1 MKLLYINKIN
11 TNREW
16 GLETFLDRALRSLD
30 IETIC
35 IDYQEHAYNLAQ
47 EILNITENFDAVLV
61 QRGCGYLIPLEIL
74 AAIDRPKFLI
84 FTELIPRNTN
94 QHYLLKSPL
103 FEHVFLR
110 SLPCIDVA
118 LARGWRTSAQMSLF
132 LSAIDPSFHQPLD
145 RIDRD
150 IDVLFV
156 GNLLPRRAKIISGLR
171 DLDHSISVG
180 NAFGRDMVKL
190 FNRAKIVLNIHG
202 EDFLDTETRVYETLA
217 CRGFL
222 LTETLSSENPFR
234 LGIDLVEAADIQE
247 FSAKITYYLT
257 HQIERETIANNG
269 YLAAIGQHSFDR
281 RAKQIE
287 HVVRDCVPSD
297 TPASDPLDRVALE
310 RCINRELYQQAKDRF
325 CCQSWQIFSGLKQ
338 KITGMLSLREAN

>member
-16 GLETFLDRALRSLD
+16 GLETFLDRSLRALG

-35 IDYQEHAYNLAQ
+35 IDYQENTYALAQ
-47 EILNITENFDAVLV
+47 AILNITENFDAVLV

-74 AAIDRPKFLI
+74 KAIDRPKFLI

-103 FEHVFLR
+103 FEHIFLR
-110 SLPCIDVA
+110 SLPCIDLA
-118 LARGWRTSAQMSLF
+118 LAKGWRTSVQISLF

-145 RIDRD
+145 NIDRD
-150 IDVLFV
+150 IDILFV
-156 GNLLPRRAKIISGLR
+156 GNLLPRRAKIISELR
-171 DLDHSISVG
+171 DLNHSISIG

-190 FNRAKIVLNIHG
+190 INRAKIVLNIHG

-217 CRGFL
+217 CQSFL
-222 LTETLSSENPFR
+222 LTETLSSENPFQS
-234 LGIDLVEAADIQE
+234 GIDLVEAANIQE
-247 FSAKITYYLT
+247 FSAKITYYLE
-257 HQIERETIANNG
+257 HQAERETIANNG
-269 YLAAIGQHSFDR
+269 YLTAIGQHSFER

-287 HVVRDCVPSD
+287 HVVRTCVPSD
-297 TPASDPLDRVALE
+297 TPASDPLDRAKL
-310 RCINRELYQQAKDRF
+310 RICSKRENFTKASDTIRWEIRRLLSSIKRRF
-325 CCQSWQIFSGLKQ
+325 V
-338 KITGMLSLREAN
+338 